1 MRDVVISIRSI
12 HGYGS
17 EDQDCID
24 FTTDGKYSYDGC
36 VGRLSYLE
44 SEVTGLPGTKTSVE
58 ISKNG
63 VSVDR
68 KGFVT
73 SHMVFRE
80 GGRDVFQYNTPFGM
94 ANMDMST
101 HKIRHSF
108 NENGGSMEID
118 YVLDLEHAIVLK
130 NKFQMKV
137 EPREGETKN
146 G

>member
-1 MRDVVISIRSI
+1 MRDVVISIHSI

-17 EDQDCID
+17 EEQDCID
-24 FTTDGKYSYDGC
+24 FTTDGKYSYDGF
-36 VGRLSYLE
+36 VGRLSYFE
-44 SEVTGLPGTKTSVE
+44 SEVTGLPGTKTSME
-58 ISKNG
+58 ISQSG
-63 VSVDR
+63 VCVDR
-68 KGFVT
+68 NGFVT

-80 GGRDVFQYNTPFGM
+80 GARDVFQYNTPYGM
-94 ANMDMST
+94 ANMDMNT

-118 YVLDLEHAIVLK
+118 YVLDLEHAIVLN

-137 EPREGETKN
+137 EPREGERTN